1 MLRRFSLSQERE
13 EVSDFSG
20 SEQSFAL
27 PSVAPHEDLQSLR
40 SGVLARPRSFDVQLS
55 EVEFRRLHAADE
67 VRAIQRMRA
76 EIQLP
81 GTALAD
87 PGFFAREKKR
97 TGKGWSVR
105 SSGGMTS

>member
-1 MLRRFSLSQERE
+1 M
-13 EVSDFSG
+13 SDFSEL
-20 SEQSFAL
+20 EQSLAL
-27 PSVAPHEDLQSLR
+27 PALAPQEDVRTARGRAHAQESTR
-40 SGVLARPRSFDVQLS
+40 SYDVKLS

-67 VRAIQRMRA
+67 VHAIQRMRA

-97 TGKGWSVR
+97 TEKGWSVHSNGRMR
-105 SSGGMTS
+105 SSGR